1 MWRFNRES
9 EVAVA
14 RQARRVI
21 AGRCVQYCLLFGFG
35 DREPARWDGSIE
47 ASGARIWSV
56 EIWYLGPEDRVEG
69 NRWQLSTRRVVLTRQ
84 QTARNAPLFENGV
97 YVQAEI
103 FEQDPEFRVHTLQ
116 GEFRF
121 RASEVLWGQ
130 TRDFL
135 GGRARVERIPLT
147 WQVSDWIEEEDF
159 PAITGSSDR
168 GTAPA

>member
-1 MWRFNRES
+1 MGG
-9 EVAVA
+9 V
-14 RQARRVI
+14 RRGQRSAHLVCRDSVSRP
-21 AGRCVQYCLLFGFG
+21 GRPRGGQSLAALHPPC
-35 DREPARWDGSIE
+35 R
-47 ASGARIWSV
+47 
-56 EIWYLGPEDRVEG
+56 
-69 NRWQLSTRRVVLTRQ
+69 LTRQ

-130 TRDFL
+130 PRDFL
-135 GGRARVERIPLT
+135 GRRARVERIPLT

-159 PAITGSSDR
+159 PAITGSSDG

>member
-14 RQARRVI
+14 HQARRVI

-35 DREPARWDGSIE
+35 DREPARREGSVE
-47 ASGARIWSV
+47 ASGARIRSV

-103 FEQDPEFRVHTLQ
+103 FEQDPEFPVHTLQ

-135 GGRARVERIPLT
+135 GGRARVKRIHVT
-147 WQVSDWIEEEDF
+147 WQVSNSIEEEDF
-159 PAITGSSDR
+159 PVITRSGDP
-168 GTAPA
+168 GTALA